1 MKRLLDDVSVILL
14 PSERS
19 RLKMLIF
26 LDAIISLLDISFLAL
41 LLVVTNFYTGN
52 QNLNIPGIPP
62 DFVTRYPL
70 APIVLFFILFGLKN
84 LIAMYVFKLQSH
96 FMYSVAT
103 RISADNLR
111 AYLDGNYM
119 DYVNTDSSAQVRKIS
134 QQPIEF
140 SYYILGGLQQIA
152 NQVLMILLA
161 TTAIILYNPVLFVFL
176 FAILAPPVILCG
188 VYLKKKLADV
198 RKTGATVS
206 RQSIQYLQEAL
217 ASFIESNLYQRK
229 NFFTKRYH
237 GSQKKFNDFLS
248 VQRVVQNVPSRLI
261 EVFAVFGLLL
271 LVLINSYSSNQLHF
285 LTLGAFVAAAYKII
299 PGIVRIMNT
308 TGQIKTYRFTVTEL
322 LQRTPVVADLPVKH
336 EHLTSIHFDKV
347 SFGYRERTVL
357 DDFTFTI
364 RPGDFVG
371 FSGIS
376 GKGKTTIIHLLLGFL
391 KPSSGTVY
399 INGQPVSETERQRYW
414 NRISYIKQQPF
425 FIHDTAIR
433 NVVLTENDYDQQQ
446 FSKASAVS
454 GFQTFVNGDASKVI
468 RENGKNI
475 SGGQRQRIALARALY
490 KDFDLLILDEPFS
503 EMDEDSETDILLQMK
518 KLSEEGKMI
527 ILVTHNQSSLAYCT
541 KTITLGT
548 A

>member
-1 MKRLLDDVSVILL
+1 MKKLLDDVAAILL
-14 PSERS
+14 PSEKVRM
-19 RLKMLIF
+19 KKLILF
-26 LDAIISLLDISFLAL
+26 DAFISLLDIGFLAIL
-41 LLVVTNFYTGN
+41 LLITNFYTGN
-52 QNLNIPGIPP
+52 HSASFPIISK
-62 DFVTRYPL
+62 DFLTHYPL
-70 APIVLFFILFGLKN
+70 APILLFFILFGLKN
-84 LIAMYVFKLQSH
+84 FLAMIVFKLQSD

-103 RISADNLR
+103 RISGDNLR
-111 AYLDGNYM
+111 SYLDGNYM

-161 TTAIILYNPVLFVFL
+161 TAAIILYNPVLFIFL
-176 FAILAPPVILCG
+176 LAILAPPVIMCG
-188 VYLKKKLADV
+188 AYLKKKLTDV
-198 RKTGATVS
+198 RKTGATIS

-217 ASFIESNLYQRK
+217 AGFVESNLYQRK

-237 GSQKKFNDFLS
+237 DAQQKFNDFLS

-261 EVFAVFGLLL
+261 ELFAVFGLLL
-271 LVLINSYSSNQLHF
+271 LVVINSYSASQLHF
-285 LTLGAFVAAAYKII
+285 LTLGAFIAAAYKII
-299 PGIVRIMNT
+299 PGMVRIMNT
-308 TGQIKTYRFTVTEL
+308 TGQIKTYRFTLNEL
-322 LQRTPVVADLPVKH
+322 LQKKPAVAALPTKH
-336 EHLTSIHFDKV
+336 EHVKLIQFNHV
-347 SFGYRERTVL
+347 SFSYHDRHVL
-357 DDFTFTI
+357 NDFSLLI

-391 KPSSGTVY
+391 KPSAGSVV
-399 INGQPVSETERQRYW
+399 INGEAATETERQRYW

-433 NVVLTENDYDQQQ
+433 NVVFTENDYDQDQ
-446 FSKASAVS
+446 FSRASTVS
-454 GFQTFVNGDASKVI
+454 GFQTFVNGDASKMI

-503 EMDEDSETDILLQMK
+503 EMDEAGEVEILLQLK
-518 KLSEEGKMI
+518 QLSEQGKMI

-541 KTITLGT
+541 KTISIGT
-548 A
+548 N